1 MRFRDREDAG
11 RRLAALL
18 SPRDIPDPM
27 VLALPRGGVPV
38 GFEVARALGAEM
50 DVLVARKLGAPW
62 EPELGIGAIAEG
74 GGRYLDLG
82 TIDTLGI
89 SDADIE
95 EATARE
101 EEELARRVR
110 RYRGGLPPPDV
121 RGRTVILVDDG
132 IATGGTVRAAVRS
145 LGELGAGRVV
155 LAVPV
160 AAPQTLARLL
170 AEVDEVVCVYQP
182 PELIAIGLWYQDFRQ
197 VTDEEVLDLLARV
210 RRPSPPPMCVG
221 PDSGAQPPG
230 G

>member
-18 SPRDIPDPM
+18 APHRTLDPM

-38 GFEVARALGAEM
+38 GFEVARALDAEM

-82 TIDTLGI
+82 TIGTLGI

-121 RGRTVILVDDG
+121 RGRAVVLVDDG

-145 LGELGAGRVV
+145 LGALGAGRIIV
-155 LAVPV
+155 AVPV
-160 AAPQTLARLL
+160 AAPQTVARLL
-170 AEVDEVVCVYQP
+170 AEVDEVVCVHQP

-197 VTDEEVLDLLARV
+197 VSDDEVLDLLARV
-210 RRPSPPPMCVG
+210 RRPTPPQVG
-221 PDSGAQPPG
+221 PGRASAQPPRG
-230 G
+230 